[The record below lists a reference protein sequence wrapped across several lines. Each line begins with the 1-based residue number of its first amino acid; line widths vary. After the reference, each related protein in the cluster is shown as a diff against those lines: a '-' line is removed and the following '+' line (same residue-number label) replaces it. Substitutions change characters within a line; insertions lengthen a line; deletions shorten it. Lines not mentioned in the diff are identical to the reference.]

1 MSAVK
6 DEKKK
11 TETEDEK
18 LYSIGEVSS
27 ICNISKKALR
37 FYDKIHIISPD
48 YISEENKYR
57 YYNRRTLLL
66 VPVIKYYKQMGFKLE
81 EMKEVLESE
90 TYEVHQESFRNK
102 IDELKQLREDINV
115 SYISVNDWYDLIMEA
130 VSVIENKVTEVSVK
144 YIESMRVCYMEQ
156 EFTHNYMDSIINIE
170 WTNYLE
176 EIGHAITGA
185 VYLEFLDVKE
195 KMEGKPTKVRVF
207 QRGAKDIE
215 DSRTMNIGGKMMLS
229 AYHIGS
235 HDNINE
241 TYEKIFRWAKAHGY
255 KYGNTSIERYV
266 TDYWTIHKVDDFVT
280 EILVDIIK

>member
-1 MSAVK
+1 M
-6 DEKKK
+6 
-11 TETEDEK
+11 
-18 LYSIGEVSS
+18 
-27 ICNISKKALR
+27 
-37 FYDKIHIISPD
+37 
-48 YISEENKYR
+48 
-57 YYNRRTLLL
+57 
-66 VPVIKYYKQMGFKLE
+66 PVIKYYKQMGFKLE

-102 IDELKQLREDINV
+102 IDELKRLREDINV

-195 KMEGKPTKVRVF
+195 KMEGKPTKGPRF
-207 QRGAKDIE
+207 PAGSEGHRGQQDHEHRRENDAV
-215 DSRTMNIGGKMMLS
+215 GV
-229 AYHIGS
+229 S
-235 HDNINE
+235 HRI
-241 TYEKIFRWAKAHGY
+241 
-255 KYGNTSIERYV
+255 S
-266 TDYWTIHKVDDFVT
+266 
-280 EILVDIIK
+280 

>member
-1 MSAVK
+1 
-6 DEKKK
+6 
-11 TETEDEK
+11 
-18 LYSIGEVSS
+18 
-27 ICNISKKALR
+27 
-37 FYDKIHIISPD
+37 
-48 YISEENKYR
+48 
-57 YYNRRTLLL
+57 
-66 VPVIKYYKQMGFKLE
+66 
-81 EMKEVLESE
+81 
-90 TYEVHQESFRNK
+90 
-102 IDELKQLREDINV
+102 
-115 SYISVNDWYDLIMEA
+115 
-130 VSVIENKVTEVSVK
+130 
-144 YIESMRVCYMEQ
+144 MEQ

>member
-90 TYEVHQESFRNK
+90 TIV
-102 IDELKQLREDINV
+102 
-115 SYISVNDWYDLIMEA
+115 
-130 VSVIENKVTEVSVK
+130 
-144 YIESMRVCYMEQ
+144 
-156 EFTHNYMDSIINIE
+156 
-170 WTNYLE
+170 
-176 EIGHAITGA
+176 
-185 VYLEFLDVKE
+185 
-195 KMEGKPTKVRVF
+195 
-207 QRGAKDIE
+207 
-215 DSRTMNIGGKMMLS
+215 
-229 AYHIGS
+229 
-235 HDNINE
+235 
-241 TYEKIFRWAKAHGY
+241 
-255 KYGNTSIERYV
+255 
-266 TDYWTIHKVDDFVT
+266 
-280 EILVDIIK
+280 

>member
-102 IDELKQLREDINV
+102 IDELKRLREDINV

-241 TYEKIFRWAKAHGY
+241 TYEKIFR
-255 KYGNTSIERYV
+255 
-266 TDYWTIHKVDDFVT
+266 
-280 EILVDIIK
+280 